1 MPKNVFPYQQVRQF
15 IVDQVQR
22 VVWKPGE
29 CLPSEVDLAEQ
40 LNVHRLTINRVMR
53 DLVRDGLLHRRRG
66 VGTFVVEAK
75 PTGRRAPFG
84 DGLVG
89 VLTGH
94 DFNPV
99 TNPYYGEMFE
109 GLRRGLMRHG
119 IYALPLGDISEY
131 MELVSSGI
139 CQSLQKSLSG
149 IALMGPADPEAFLF
163 LESMKVPVAVLG
175 VSEYDGTLP
184 HVASDDCNDAG
195 AVAKKMLALGHTNI
209 VHLTR
214 QLVSKLEG
222 FLEACE
228 LDGHSVPFRYVLQAN
243 GFEIDDGRS
252 AMHEFMNRDL
262 PFTAVFGATDHLALG
277 AMMALRERGLRVPE
291 DVSVVGF
298 DGLPARTPGLPR
310 LSTMSVP
317 RERIGEQA
325 AELLANISKGRKAPA
340 SMARLPSEWISGETL
355 GPARIGKPP
364 IELPLAV

>member
-1 MPKNVFPYQQVRQF
+1 MPKNIFPYQQVRKF
-15 IVDQVQR
+15 LVDQIQR
-22 VVWKPGE
+22 GVWKPGE
-29 CLPSEVDLAEQ
+29 YLPSEVELAEQ
-40 LNVHRLTINRVMR
+40 LKVHRLTVNRVMR

-66 VGTFVVEAK
+66 VGTSVVEVK
-75 PTGRRAPFG
+75 PTSRRAPFG

-99 TNPYYGEMFE
+99 TNLYYGEMFE

-149 IALMGPADPEAFLF
+149 IALMGPANSEAFLF

-175 VSEYDGTLP
+175 VSEYEGTLP
-184 HVASDDCNDAG
+184 HVASDDRNDA
-195 AVAKKMLALGHTNI
+195 AEVAKKMLALGHTRI

-214 QLVSKLEG
+214 NLTSKLEG

-228 LDGHSVPFRYVLQAN
+228 LAGHAVPYRYVLQAD
-243 GFEIDDGRS
+243 GFEIEDGRT
-252 AMHEFMNRDL
+252 AMLEFLDRDL
-262 PFTAVFGATDHLALG
+262 PITAVFGATDHLALG
-277 AMMALRERGLRVPE
+277 AMLALRERGLRIPE
-291 DVSVVGF
+291 DVSIAGF
-298 DGLPARTPGLPR
+298 DGLPARTPGLPK

-325 AELLANISKGRKAPA
+325 AELLAAMSKGHKLPA
-340 SMARLPSEWISGETL
+340 TIDHLPSQWIEGESL
-355 GPARIGKPP
+355 GPVRTHDLS
-364 IELPLAV
+364 LPVSIAV